1 MSLLKSLLQRLFR
14 PASTL
19 PEPASAPQAAVQ
31 APEPTT
37 AVEAPLPAGHPRVF
51 GIGLSKTGT
60 TTLGTCF
67 EILGLGRR
75 CSYSLEHTLRLIEGD
90 VEGVLA
96 AAERYEAL
104 EDSPWFAVY
113 EQLAQRHPQAR
124 FILTRRKDGAA
135 WVRSALN
142 HGAHSP
148 EAARELGR
156 RFFERLLPGVPVDA
170 LHDTHNARV
179 RAFFAEQPHRLLE
192 VCWEEEASWD
202 ALCAFLGRP
211 LPDQP
216 FPHENQ
222 GVYAAAA
229 ADAG

>member
-1 MSLLKSLLQRLFR
+1 MSVLKSLLQRLFH
-14 PASTL
+14 PAPAAPDAGVAS
-19 PEPASAPQAAVQ
+19 PEPVRASAAPAPAA
-31 APEPTT
+31 EG
-37 AVEAPLPAGHPRVF
+37 PLPAGHPRVF

-67 EILGLGRR
+67 EILGLSRR
-75 CSYSLEHTLRLIEGD
+75 CTYSLEHTMRLIDGD
-90 VEGVLA
+90 VGGVLA
-96 AAERYEAL
+96 AADCYEAL

-113 EQLAQRHPQAR
+113 EQLAQRHPQAL
-124 FILTRRKDGAA
+124 FILTRRRDGAA

-148 EAARELGR
+148 EAARALGR

-179 RAFFAEQPHRLLE
+179 RAFFADQPQRLLE

-211 LPDQP
+211 LPAQP

-222 GVYAAAA
+222 GVYTPPV
-229 ADAG
+229 G